1 MVLNFW
7 NDSSITFQGDAA
19 SLALDKYT
27 LLHSTSLF
35 VDNMK
40 NDIYISRLLLFT
52 GFYDLFFFAAIVCG
66 IVNRLFCVIFL

>member
-52 GFYDLFFFAAIVCG
+52 EFYDLFLFLQPFFVE
-66 IVNRLFCVIFL
+66 

>member
-1 MVLNFW
+1 VVLNFW

-52 GFYDLFFFAAIVCG
+52 EFYDLFLFLQPFFVE
-66 IVNRLFCVIFL
+66 

>member
-19 SLALDKYT
+19 SLALVKYT

-52 GFYDLFFFAAIVCG
+52 EFYDLFLFLQPFFVE
-66 IVNRLFCVIFL
+66 